1 MREQSSQRSDERPIG
16 GSKPRTLRLTR
27 QNGEL
32 VSQQHQ
38 FHVLGEF
45 SSTIANEQPQNS
57 SKGKVGEGEEHRAI
71 LPGSPAN
78 ELAADSSCT
87 VERFLVNARARETQP
102 GRSGLATRAANEHRG
117 DHALTSTARKGLT
130 ITAESA
136 LGESDSEF

>member
-38 FHVLGEF
+38 FHVLGEL
-45 SSTIANEQPQNS
+45 SSATANEQPQNS

-87 VERFLVNARARETQP
+87 VEQFLVIARA
-102 GRSGLATRAANEHRG
+102 
-117 DHALTSTARKGLT
+117 
-130 ITAESA
+130 
-136 LGESDSEF
+136 